1 MAPSETEES
10 PAEEAWPVPRRH
22 AKLSRQQARPL
33 GDRLQQGSADVW
45 ASEEE
50 PEAKPPPAHGEGER
64 RVRIKESAPKA
75 ADHCHGA
82 CSLPARLDLSVS
94 GALATSWAEAKQQ
107 IADLADL
114 VVSPLGRT
122 GPLQLAAALEDR
134 RKKQQDDV
142 NRIDRLWEFRLC
154 IDMLRDCLESYVRD
168 GERDVLSTAEEAL
181 QVAEGLLQ
189 RVAELAF
196 AHGSSE
202 DALLDATLLGARKA
216 DPADAEVLLQ
226 VVRSPD
232 FRAKGGLTHCLLASG
247 LQISGLL
254 EAVTGELTCWR
265 SQPSKADLAAW
276 KRWDRIFERLALR
289 GSAASE
295 ARRLASDASWRCSKD
310 TMVPLCLGQ
319 GHGTVIECFDGRPQV
334 CAALCGPSRR

>member
-1 MAPSETEES
+1 MRQGA
-10 PAEEAWPVPRRH
+10 AH
-22 AKLSRQQARPL
+22 ADMQ
-33 GDRLQQGSADVW
+33 

-50 PEAKPPPAHGEGER
+50 PEDRPPPEFCEGHR
-64 RVRIKESAPKA
+64 RVRIQESAPKA
-75 ADHCHGA
+75 ADHCQGT
-82 CSLPARLDLSVS
+82 CGLPPKLDLSLA
-94 GALATSWAEAKQQ
+94 GALATGWAEAKQQ

-114 VVSPLGRT
+114 VVSPLGRP

-134 RKKQQDDV
+134 RKRQQNDV

-154 IDMLRDCLESYVRD
+154 IDMLRDCLESYARD
-168 GERDVLSTAEEAL
+168 GERDALSTAEEAL

-202 DALLDATLLGARKA
+202 DALLDAILLGARKA
-216 DPADAEVLLQ
+216 APADAQVLLQ

-232 FRAKGGLTHCLLASG
+232 FRAKGGLTDCLLASG

-276 KRWDRIFERLALR
+276 RRWDRIFERLAWLC

-310 TMVPLCLGQ
+310 HVVPLCPGQ
-319 GHGTVIECFDGRPQV
+319 GHGAVSECFDGRPQV
-334 CAALCGPSRR
+334 CAAFCGTSRR